1 MLQSQ
6 VPRTNT
12 ARASGTTKAHSKAVL
27 TAVGGLIAIV
37 GVVALIVFL
46 VAQMGSSGGAP
57 KISDGITDAQPA
69 AGKPAFNPLAT
80 TNNTAQLSAI
90 VVGEVLPVQ
99 QPTGP
104 AATNAAP
111 LTAAAPEAATTPATP
126 AAPLPAVPAPTT
138 APTTATGPTTPPAP
152 AVPAATDPSSGLPI
166 DLKALLELAAK
177 AMNIGDLL
185 SARTALN
192 SALFD
197 ARLPANE
204 RRAVRQQMATINE
217 TLVYSNA
224 VTLGDPLFSTHTVEK
239 GENPTTIMRKKAPF
253 IDRLFIT
260 RINNITNP
268 TALRIGQR
276 IKLPSQP
283 FHAVVH
289 KNDYR
294 MDLFMGPPQAP
305 GAPSKQGGDGQL
317 EGWTYIRSFS
327 VGLGESNGTPEGL
340 FVVRTG
346 SKLINP
352 KWVNPRNAKVYAAD
366 DPDNPIGEHWIGLD
380 GADDNTRRFTGYGV
394 HGTIEPD
401 SIGSQRSM
409 GCVRMQKDDVAMV
422 YEVLVDKVSM
432 VWIIK

>member
-12 ARASGTTKAHSKAVL
+12 ARASGTTKAHSKAVF
-27 TAVGGLIAIV
+27 AAIGGLFAIV
-37 GVVALIVFL
+37 GVVALVVFL
-46 VAQMGSSGGAP
+46 IAQMGSSAGAP
-57 KISDGITDAQPA
+57 QISDGITDAQPA
-69 AGKPAFNPLAT
+69 AGKPALNPLAT
-80 TNNTAQLSAI
+80 TNNNAQISAI

-99 QPTGP
+99 QPTLQ
-104 AATNAAP
+104 AATKPAP
-111 LTAAAPEAATTPATP
+111 LTSAPLEPATPLATP
-126 AAPLPAVPAPTT
+126 AAPLPGAPAPTT
-138 APTTATGPTTPPAP
+138 APEPTTPTAP

-192 SALFD
+192 SALYD

-268 TALRIGQR
+268 SALRIGQR

-305 GAPSKQGGDGQL
+305 GAPAKHGGDGQL